1 MPLETLHRG
10 QSCTWGHWK
19 ITETESALANEVP
32 DEVVSDQITNPFK
45 RLEFLAGRV
54 LIKNL
59 LASWKKDFFGV
70 SKNEYGKPFLNN
82 HPYPISLSHSFPYVA
97 AVIDPSTPVG
107 IDLEQPKEKLLRIA
121 PRVLHSEEFED
132 AKADIVKHCIYW
144 CAKEALVK
152 IHGKK
157 DLIFSQNL
165 RIMPFSRQDRGEL
178 VGRIVVNTYETAI
191 PLQYFVH
198 DNFVVVVNR

>member
-1 MPLETLHRG
+1 MPLENLHRG
-10 QSCTWGHWK
+10 QTCTWGHWK
-19 ITETESALANEVP
+19 ITETETALAREVLH
-32 DEVVSDQITNPFK
+32 ETISDQITNPSK

-70 SKNEYGKPFLNN
+70 TKNEFGKPFLTN

-107 IDLEQPKEKLLRIA
+107 IDLEQPKEKLLRVA

-132 AKADIVKHCIYW
+132 AKDDVVKHCIYW

-157 DLIFSQNL
+157 DLVFSQNL
-165 RIMPFSRQDRGEL
+165 RIVPFSRQTQGEL

-191 PLQYFVH
+191 PLQYFVN
-198 DNFVVVVNR
+198 DNFVLVVNR